1 MQIDLY
7 YAPFSCAIVP
17 YVMLTEAAIPFTL
30 QPLNIRGKENM
41 TPEYLALNP
50 KHKVPLLVVDGKP
63 LSENIAIQTWIA
75 RHAPEARLL
84 PTDTWQEAQALSL
97 LSWFASGFHPLIS
110 RYNAP
115 RKVCDM
121 PGSEDRIR
129 ELGGEAL
136 LQNMSA
142 ADKMLEGRAFFFDH
156 FTAADAYLFWCFR
169 RSSFLNGLDL
179 SGFENIKTHSERL
192 LTKPSFQQAVACDD
206 AIRDKFKLI
215 P

>member
-50 KHKVPLLVVDGKP
+50 KHKVPLLVVDGEP

-84 PTDTWQEAQALSL
+84 PSDTWQEAQALSL

-115 RKVCDM
+115 AKVCDT

-129 ELGGEAL
+129 ELAGEAL
-136 LQNMSA
+136 LENMA
-142 ADKMLEGRAFFFDH
+142 TADKMLEGRVFFFDH

-169 RSSFLNGLDL
+169 RSSYFAGLDL
-179 SGFENIKTHSERL
+179 SGFQNIKAHSERL
-192 LTKPSFQQAVACDD
+192 MNRPSFQLAVENDD
-206 AIRDKFKLI
+206 KIRDKFNLI
-215 P
+215 A

>member
-17 YVMLTEAAIPFTL
+17 YVMLTEAGIPFTL
-30 QPLNIRGKENM
+30 RPLNIRGKENM

-63 LSENIAIQTWIA
+63 LSENIAIQLWIV
-75 RHAPEARLL
+75 HQAPHARLL
-84 PTDTWQEAQALSL
+84 PSDPWEQAQAISL

-115 RKVCDM
+115 LKVCDV
-121 PGSEDRIR
+121 PGSEDRTR
-129 ELGGEAL
+129 KLAGEAL
-136 LQNMSA
+136 LKNMET
-142 ADKMLEGRAFFFDH
+142 ADKMLEEREFFFDH
-156 FTAADAYLFWCFR
+156 LTAADAYMFWCFR
-169 RSSFLNGLDL
+169 RSGFFSDLDL
-179 SGFENIKTHSERL
+179 SGFKNIAAHLERL
-192 LTKPSFQQAVACDD
+192 MGRLSFQRAIESDD
-206 AIRDKFKLI
+206 KIREQFNLN